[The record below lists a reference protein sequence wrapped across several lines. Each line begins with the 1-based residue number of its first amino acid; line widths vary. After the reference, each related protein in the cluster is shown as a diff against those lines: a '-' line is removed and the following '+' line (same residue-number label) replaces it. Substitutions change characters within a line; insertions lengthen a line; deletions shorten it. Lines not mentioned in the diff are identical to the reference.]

1 MNKIKHFDM
10 QSKKESDY
18 LYTLIKSLSRTEK
31 AYFKKY
37 AKRHV
42 IGNQNKYVE
51 LFDAVDGNAENY
63 NEKII
68 IEKFQN
74 ERFVKNF
81 PVMKNYLYKMILKS
95 LGSYYSDSNNENEV
109 KNEVT
114 YIEILYKKGLFF
126 NSKKILMKSLKTA
139 YRTDNFPLLLE
150 LLRWKKNLIIGGVF
164 EENQYINLEEACKEE
179 QDIIKKIKNLSD
191 YRTLAYL
198 ARSLIVGNN
207 PHIKE
212 SNTRTELLNILKHP
226 LLQSEKRALSYP
238 SIMTYYHTLA
248 TVNDSLN
255 RSTESLAYRK
265 GLISLMENH
274 PEKIKD
280 NITNY
285 VVALYNILGTCLNMK
300 KYAELENYINKLR
313 LLEKTHQT
321 RISKNNRMNIVLGS
335 LFYELRTFFDRGE
348 FSRLSQKLPELE
360 KELKNFSAMIIKS
373 DELYFYYLLAYGY
386 FGAGKFEESL
396 MWNNKILNDK
406 SSHKENKLYNTSKI
420 LNLILHYELGNWD
433 LLEYLTESLYRDF
446 KKSDDTRESEKVLI
460 DLLKQ
465 LPDISNIPEQENL
478 FKQTLNFL
486 RMESQP
492 VSSINKKD
500 EPKGPD
506 KIQNNFENIA
516 EIDLEDWLESKING
530 KKFADKVREKY
541 LTSLKIQ
548 DKFT

>member
-18 LYTLIKSLSRTEK
+18 LYSVIKSLSRTEK

-42 IGNQNKYVE
+42 IGNKNKYVE
-51 LFDAVDGNAENY
+51 LFNAIDGNTENY

-95 LGSYYSDSNNENEV
+95 LGSYYSDSSDESEI
-109 KNEVT
+109 KNDVT
-114 YIEILYKKGLFF
+114 YIEILYKKGLFI
-126 NSKKILMKSLKTA
+126 NSKKILTKSRKTA

-150 LLRWKKNLIIGGVF
+150 LLRWKKNLIIEGVF
-164 EENQYINLEEACKEE
+164 EGNQYINLEEACKEE
-179 QDIIKKIKNLSD
+179 QDIIKKIKNLND
-191 YRTLAYL
+191 YRTLSYL

-212 SNTRTELLNILKHP
+212 SNTGTELLNILKHS

-238 SIMTYYHTLA
+238 ALMIYYHTLA

-255 RSTESLAYRK
+255 RSKESLAYRK
-265 GLISLMENH
+265 GLITLMENH

-280 NITNY
+280 NIANY
-285 VVALYNILGTCLNMK
+285 AVALYNILGTCLNMK
-300 KYAELENYINKLR
+300 KYTELENYIKKFR
-313 LLEKTHQT
+313 LLEKNRQN
-321 RISKNNRMNIVLGS
+321 RISENSRMNIVLGS

-360 KELKNFSAMIIKS
+360 KELEEFSAMIIKS
-373 DELYFYYLLAYGY
+373 DKLYFYYLLAYGY
-386 FGAGKFEESL
+386 FGTGKFEDSL
-396 MWNNKILNDK
+396 MWNNKILNEK
-406 SSHKENKLYNTSKI
+406 ISHKENKLYNTSKI

-433 LLEYLTESLYRDF
+433 LLEYLTESLYRDSR
-446 KKSDDTRESEKVLI
+446 KNTDTGKTEKSLV

-465 LPDISNIPEQENL
+465 LPDISNVPEQKSL
-478 FKQTLNFL
+478 FKQTLNTIRTDSL
-486 RMESQP
+486 P
-492 VSSINKKD
+492 ASSISKKN
-500 EPKGPD
+500 ELKGPGE
-506 KIQNNFENIA
+506 IQNTFANIA
-516 EIDLEDWLESKING
+516 EIDLESWLESKISG
-530 KKFADKVREKY
+530 RKFADIVREKY
-541 LTSLKIQ
+541 LISQKN
-548 DKFT
+548 